1 MFTNKNSNTYFTVAF
16 AIKSSPS
23 IELIKR
29 IHTITLDCSA
39 SSRIRTSMDFSTLSI
54 ECASTNSAKLA
65 CATAIKITVAKLI
78 FLS

>member
-1 MFTNKNSNTYFTVAF
+1 MFTNKNSNTYFAVAF

-39 SSRIRTSMDFSTLSI
+39 SSRIRTSMNSSTFSMKMRVYQFRQTSM
-54 ECASTNSAKLA
+54 CYCYKNNS
-65 CATAIKITVAKLI
+65 
-78 FLS
+78 S

>member
-39 SSRIRTSMDFSTLSI
+39 SSRIRTSMDFSTLPRKMRVYQFRQTSI
-54 ECASTNSAKLA
+54 CYCYKNNS
-65 CATAIKITVAKLI
+65 
-78 FLS
+78 S